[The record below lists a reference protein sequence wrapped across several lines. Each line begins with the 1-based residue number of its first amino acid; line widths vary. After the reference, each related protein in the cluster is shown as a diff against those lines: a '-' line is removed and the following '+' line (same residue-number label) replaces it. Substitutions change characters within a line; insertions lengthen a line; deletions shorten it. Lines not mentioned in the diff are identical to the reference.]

1 MRQASLVTKGM
12 HCGGCESRIE
22 RVLARLDGVSRVEA
36 DHSAERVEVAYDE
49 AEVDEQTIR
58 TRITEIGFEVAG

>member
-1 MRQASLVTKGM
+1 MREAKLTTKGM
-12 HCGGCESRIE
+12 HCEGCESRIE

-36 DHSAERVEVAYDE
+36 DRTAERVEIAYDE